1 MSVSHGVGFHTKTN
15 VVPPELQKDPI
26 PQAISRG
33 VPRSQ
38 SWPSRRV
45 MDNSRH
51 LQQSGPAA
59 PSMRGQLGRS
69 FPSSY
74 SIASTAS
81 PGSSTPNS
89 WSAHE
94 WLRGSPNTSPPSS
107 GVGSPE
113 LKAKLLLEDG
123 NVSPVEQPLDN
134 FAVSAA
140 KNICFVGAGFVGMIK
155 PVNPLVMDSLTT
167 IRGAHRC
174 RDCVP

>member
-1 MSVSHGVGFHTKTN
+1 
-15 VVPPELQKDPI
+15 
-26 PQAISRG
+26 
-33 VPRSQ
+33 
-38 SWPSRRV
+38 

-59 PSMRGQLGRS
+59 PSMLGQLGRS